1 MAVNDSIMMEMSGRY
16 DVESAAAVARAPK
29 PPSRVRG
36 TPYQN
41 DRGFI
46 GPIQRTGIG
55 NYGSVKPQSTKQP
68 SRSMLGKAYG
78 RASKISKAT
87 LGTTPGKLALGA
99 GLAVGALGVLDAA
112 IGRDPFADA
121 GALAGGVQ
129 RFGRAMEQASRPSYG
144 ASAFQ
149 QSTQGLTFGLHNA
162 RTAY

>member
-16 DVESAAAVARAPK
+16 DAESAAAVSRAPK
-29 PPSRVRG
+29 PPSGVRG
-36 TPYQN
+36 VPYQN

-55 NYGSVKPQSTKQP
+55 NYGAVEPRAGKKA
-68 SRSMLGKAYG
+68 SRSMLGNAYG
-78 RASKISKAT
+78 RASKITKAT

-99 GLAVGALGVLDAA
+99 GLAVGALGMLDAA

-121 GALAGGVQ
+121 GAAVGGMQ
-129 RFGRAMEQASRPSYG
+129 RFGRAMQQASRPSYG